1 MPGLHLVIT
10 WKRLSTRTMPQG
22 SMRKSTAKT
31 NQIRRRRI
39 VGVTHDNGARMKP
52 KLIIA
57 AMLLT
62 VGSSAGYA
70 QYARDVTSDPDATMN
85 WWRTRRAR
93 QRLSDVVGA
102 RPRQLAVQSNVA
114 Y

>member
-1 MPGLHLVIT
+1 
-10 WKRLSTRTMPQG
+10 
-22 SMRKSTAKT
+22 
-31 NQIRRRRI
+31 
-39 VGVTHDNGARMKP
+39 VTHDGALMKP

-57 AMLLT
+57 AMLPT

-85 WWRTRRAR
+85 WWGTRRAR

-102 RPRQLAVQSNVA
+102 RPRQPAVPDDVCSWHRADVA
-114 Y
+114 TRPSEVRFRQ